1 MSGGFYIGT
10 SIEQDTRFGD
20 ASKRLLKQTEFSSIL
35 KKPVDMAK
43 VNFDAIKPWI
53 SERIKELLGLEDE
66 VLYEFIVN
74 MLEESPTPDPKLMQV
89 NLTGFLESTTQE
101 FMQSLWKVLLEA
113 QRSPGG
119 IPESFIQQ
127 KIDELKRNRE
137 QEDIIKANIA
147 IANRRMNGQNTA
159 KSAQKAAC
167 FQDFAK
173 CDQTAEEQALKR
185 LTIVAASDNGTK
197 VVRADIE
204 FALGLANQTNKLFS
218 KNASGIR
225 KHCETPGSSS
235 PEKDGIQRIVR
246 VAVAAFKFLHT
257 HRSTAGFSAL
267 ALEKTMSNFLTACA
281 NTHLG
286 LWAWDGL
293 VFLRKLLLEHASN
306 HI

>member
-1 MSGGFYIGT
+1 
-10 SIEQDTRFGD
+10 
-20 ASKRLLKQTEFSSIL
+20 
-35 KKPVDMAK
+35 
-43 VNFDAIKPWI
+43 
-53 SERIKELLGLEDE
+53 
-66 VLYEFIVN
+66 
-74 MLEESPTPDPKLMQV
+74 
-89 NLTGFLESTTQE
+89 
-101 FMQSLWKVLLEA
+101 MQSLWKVLLEA

-159 KSAQKAAC
+159 KSAQKAGRPGRKSRWDTPSSGKDISSPDGHHKSPPRRYDGDSERERDGSSRETC

-293 VFLRKLLLEHASN
+293 
-306 HI
+306 